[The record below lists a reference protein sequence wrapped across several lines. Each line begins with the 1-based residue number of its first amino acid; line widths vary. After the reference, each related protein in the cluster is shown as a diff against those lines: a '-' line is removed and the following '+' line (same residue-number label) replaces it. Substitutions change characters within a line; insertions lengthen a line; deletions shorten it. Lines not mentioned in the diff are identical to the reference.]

1 MKQNLSFNMGTV
13 EDLLQQAST
22 SFAEE
27 SAKAT
32 LQKWED
38 RFVLLLIEKYDEYK
52 HLLGKPKTNK
62 KEVFEKIANA
72 FGEAADVVVS
82 GEQCMR

>member
-1 MKQNLSFNMGTV
+1 M

-27 SAKAT
+27 SANAT

-38 RFVLLLIEKYDEYK
+38 RFVRLLIEKYGEYK
-52 HLLGKPKTNK
+52 HLFGKPKTSK
-62 KEVFEKIANA
+62 KGYSKRLQAHLARLQMVLYPENNA
-72 FGEAADVVVS
+72 CGNGS
-82 GEQCMR
+82 S